1 MKKIAFYLKKR
12 NVLLLALFVSLITF
26 TACEKVDENADR
38 ISDNNTSISSKTEM
52 IVVGNEQWIEK
63 DGKIEVYLN
72 SVFLNGDDDYNYV
85 MVYSKVV
92 DESKND
98 RNYEWEEMPNSEY
111 TFSIVDYNI
120 IVQKNDTQKERA
132 TFLVEVKFKK

>member
-1 MKKIAFYLKKR
+1 MEACLK
-12 NVLLLALFVSLITF
+12 
-26 TACEKVDENADR
+26 
-38 ISDNNTSISSKTEM
+38 
-52 IVVGNEQWIEK
+52 
-63 DGKIEVYLN
+63 
-72 SVFLNGDDDYNYV
+72 SVFFNSNDEYDYV
-85 MVYSKVV
+85 MVYSKVI

>member
-98 RNYEWEEMPNSEY
+98 RNYEWEEMPNSDY
-111 TFSIVDYNI
+111 TFSIVDDNI
-120 IVQKNDTQKERA
+120 IVQKNDGQKERA
-132 TFLVEVKFKK
+132 TFLVEVKF

>member
-1 MKKIAFYLKKR
+1 MKKIAFYLKKKT
-12 NVLLLALFVSLITF
+12 VLLLVLVVSLISF
-26 TACEKVDENADR
+26 TACEKVDESADE
-38 ISDNNTSISSKTEM
+38 ISNNNTTLNSKTEM
-52 IVVGNEQWIEK
+52 IVVDNEQWIEK
-63 DGKIEVYLN
+63 NGKMEACLK
-72 SVFLNGDDDYNYV
+72 SVFFNSNDEYDYV
-85 MVYSKVV
+85 MVYSKVI